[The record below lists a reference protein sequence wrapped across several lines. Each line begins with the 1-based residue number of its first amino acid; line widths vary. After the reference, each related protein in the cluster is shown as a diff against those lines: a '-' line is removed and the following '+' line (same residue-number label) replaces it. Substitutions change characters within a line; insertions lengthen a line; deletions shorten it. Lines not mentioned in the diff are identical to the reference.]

1 MEEVFPEKRNAIECY
16 FCFENTGLLLTMPR
30 CRCRQFA
37 HKKCLMRTKE
47 LNMNEKTEKPSAQ
60 IIKGPWKKRRVK
72 VPNEAEKRLREEIE
86 FAEDINE
93 QLMVDI
99 IHTLNENGY
108 DVQSTVFVCDMAFV
122 SESLRALLYK
132 QVGIKH
138 PLNDIMPE
146 MIIAEFDDKNKV
158 TTMFDVEKAVEV
170 IEYFEDDDAPEVS

>member
-1 MEEVFPEKRNAIECY
+1 MPWHMIRMVMLNVMLD
-16 FCFENTGLLLTMPR
+16 TGIQTLELT
-30 CRCRQFA
+30 
-37 HKKCLMRTKE
+37 HKKCLMRIEE

-60 IIKGPWKKRRVK
+60 IIKGPWKKRKVK

-108 DVQSTVFVCDMAFV
+108 DVQSTDFVSDMAFV
-122 SESLRALLYK
+122 SESLRALLYR
-132 QVGIKH
+132 QVGLKH
-138 PLNDIMPE
+138 PLGDIMPE
-146 MIIAEFDDKNKV
+146 MIVTEIDDGNKV

-170 IEYFEDDDAPEVS
+170 IEYFEDDDDPKVS

>member
-1 MEEVFPEKRNAIECY
+1 MRIEE
-16 FCFENTGLLLTMPR
+16 LS
-30 CRCRQFA
+30 
-37 HKKCLMRTKE
+37 
-47 LNMNEKTEKPSAQ
+47 MNEKTEKPSAQ
-60 IIKGPWKKRRVK
+60 IIKGPWKKRKVK
-72 VPNEAEKRLREEIE
+72 VPDEAEKRLREEIE

-108 DVQSTVFVCDMAFV
+108 DVHGASFVSDMAFV

-146 MIIAEFDDKNKV
+146 LIITEVDDGKKL
-158 TTMFDVEKAVEV
+158 TTMFDVEKAVEL
-170 IEYFEDDDAPEVS
+170 IEYFEDDDDPKVS

>member
-1 MEEVFPEKRNAIECY
+1 MLEHGIPTLE
-16 FCFENTGLLLTMPR
+16 LT
-30 CRCRQFA
+30 

-60 IIKGPWKKRRVK
+60 IIKGPWKKRKVK

-108 DVQSTVFVCDMAFV
+108 DVQSTDFVCDMAFV

-146 MIIAEFDDKNKV
+146 MIITEFDDKNKV

-170 IEYFEDDDAPEVS
+170 IEYFEDDDDPEVS